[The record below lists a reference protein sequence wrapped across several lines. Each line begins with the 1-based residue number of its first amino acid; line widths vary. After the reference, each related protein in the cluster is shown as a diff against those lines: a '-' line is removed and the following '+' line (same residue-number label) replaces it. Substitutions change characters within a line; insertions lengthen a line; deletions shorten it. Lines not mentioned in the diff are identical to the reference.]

1 MRRVRPERIAAG
13 LFTRSSSMR
22 RLSGMK
28 ENQSN
33 KLPVVPLYKKVV
45 FPFCNLS
52 FASSLRILG
61 GVKAGDRIIALPI
74 RSRWDVFF
82 RGGKIAVLSEV
93 VEVKHEDGS
102 SDLQIKGIERVRLRK
117 SRSVF
122 YAEYERAEAAGEGD
136 QERLRE
142 DLRKKS
148 QELIFLINMGESDK
162 LIHLLNFIVELRQLT
177 DFISNYFVLKF
188 PRRYEMLNEPD
199 PSVRAKALLGI
210 LDELIGE
217 LKDKK

>member
-1 MRRVRPERIAAG
+1 
-13 LFTRSSSMR
+13 
-22 RLSGMK
+22 MK

-33 KLPVVPLYKKVV
+33 KLPVVPLYRKVV

-52 FASSLRILG
+52 FASSLKILG
-61 GVKAGDRIIALPI
+61 GVKAGDKIIALPV
-74 RSRWDVFF
+74 RSFWDVFF
-82 RGGKIAVLSEV
+82 RGRKIAVLSEV
-93 VEVKHEDGS
+93 AEVKHEDGS
-102 SDLQIKGIERVRLRK
+102 SELQIKGIERVRLVK
-117 SRSVF
+117 SRGIF
-122 YAEYERAEAAGEGD
+122 FAEYEKAEIPGEGD

-142 DLRKKS
+142 ELRKKS

-188 PRRYEMLNEPD
+188 PRRYLILNEPD
-199 PSVRAKALLGI
+199 PSIRARTLLDL

-217 LKDKK
+217 LKAKK

>member
-1 MRRVRPERIAAG
+1 
-13 LFTRSSSMR
+13 
-22 RLSGMK
+22 MK

-33 KLPVVPLYKKVV
+33 KLPVVPLYRKVV

-52 FASSLRILG
+52 FASSLKILG
-61 GVKAGDRIIALPI
+61 GVKAGDKIIALPV
-74 RSRWDVFF
+74 RSFWDVFF
-82 RGGKIAVLSEV
+82 RGRKIAVLSEV

-102 SDLQIKGIERVRLRK
+102 SDLQIKGIERVRLIK
-117 SRSVF
+117 SRSIF
-122 YAEYERAEAAGEGD
+122 FAEYEKAEIPGEGD

-142 DLRKKS
+142 ELRKKS

-188 PRRYEMLNEPD
+188 PRRYLILNEPN
-199 PSVRAKALLGI
+199 PSIRARTLLSL

-217 LKDKK
+217 LKAKK